1 MRRIPKIASKYTS
14 YAYTTNREMTVSFS
28 AWNWKHRTA
37 IRTVAFDGARLDKLT
52 YVGLKVMGADLSTV
66 TAE

>member
-1 MRRIPKIASKYTS
+1 
-14 YAYTTNREMTVSFS
+14 VSFG
-28 AWNWKHRTA
+28 AWKRKYRTG

-52 YVGLKVMGADLSTV
+52 YVGRKGMGADPSNV